1 MTRRVCQSR
10 SGSEGFTLVELL
22 VVIGIIA
29 LLISML
35 LPALNKARQQAYTV
49 KCMANL
55 RQIGQLVAIYTYN
68 NHGSLPPSFFDGSP
82 TGDPNDYSQMGNT
95 GGDWTTLLGGL
106 IDPKNGTTYGEAK
119 VYSAANAGARGVFTC
134 PSVTQT
140 ATSDAYVC
148 HYSAHP
154 RLMASLSMADY
165 DSTETGG
172 AGSFYYKPYKVAQVL
187 RSSDIMLIFDGS
199 LWNGGGGTGVW
210 NANVT
215 ASQLDQGRIYWSNHL
230 VLNSPEDTNSYMA
243 GSNPMDTSTNAGIAA
258 NWNGDNQDN
267 ANNIRF
273 RHGNQKQANVL
284 FVDGHVATFG
294 ARDNHNCDLQRL
306 NCDVNEVPNFY
317 QYP

>member
-1 MTRRVCQSR
+1 MTRRMSQSR
-10 SGSEGFTLVELL
+10 RATQGFTLVELL

-35 LPALNKARQQAYTV
+35 LPALNRARQAANTV
-49 KCMANL
+49 KCSANL
-55 RQIGQLVAIYTYN
+55 RQIGQLVAIYTQAN
-68 NHGSLPPSFFDGSP
+68 QGSFPPSFFNGSP
-82 TGDPNDYSQMGNT
+82 SGDPNDYSQMGNT

-106 IDPKNGTTYGEAK
+106 IDAKNGTTYGEAK
-119 VYSAANAGARGVFTC
+119 VYSASNAGARGVFTC
-134 PSVTQT
+134 PSVTQI
-140 ATSDAYVC
+140 ATTDAFVC

-172 AGSFYYKPYKVAQVL
+172 AGSFYYKPYKVAQVQ
-187 RSSDIMLIFDGS
+187 RSAEIMLIFDGS

-230 VLNSPEDTNSYMA
+230 VLNSPEDTASYMGGA
-243 GSNPMDTSTNAGIAA
+243 NPMDTSTNAGIAA

-267 ANNIRF
+267 FNNIRF
-273 RHGNQKQANVL
+273 RHGHNNQANVL
-284 FVDGHVATFG
+284 FVDGHVGTYA
-294 ARDNHNCDLQRL
+294 ARDNHNGDLQRL
-306 NCDVNEVPNFY
+306 NCDVNEEPSFY
-317 QYP
+317 KYP